1 MSVGEVVPKL
11 WGVQWGVYRVMGK
24 DDGIS
29 HSVLILLLSSF
40 FGCNLGVVSFKTS
53 PSSSW
58 YDEEKMS

>member
-1 MSVGEVVPKL
+1 M
-11 WGVQWGVYRVMGK
+11 GVQWGVYRVMGK

-40 FGCNLGVVSFKTS
+40 FGWNLGVVSFKTS
-53 PSSSW
+53 PSSSS